1 MQIPTWVNVNC
12 NYDVK
17 DYEEMCG
24 QNFRFFYDNL
34 QTAIKMHYLL
44 KNLNLCSQF
53 WKQIVENCHTFNKL
67 ILALLQSTLHR
78 LWDIPI
84 WFLSNILKKTLASRL
99 AYLIIS
105 DILPN
110 LSWYD
115 NKNYPYMGVW
125 RILKCLLR
133 KPSSVFKECFGIDFF
148 SLLIFV
154 GGYQRPITGSEEK
167 ISQTTGQTYHAH
179 Q

>member
-148 SLLIFV
+148 FSFDFCRWV
-154 GGYQRPITGSEEK
+154 P
-167 ISQTTGQTYHAH
+167 TTNNRFRRKN
-179 Q
+179 